1 MKRDGCRKRQIEE
14 FMASG
19 LDKMQV
25 DRRGADARAAV
36 YALRKA
42 IKTEGYPV
50 KACRRGDE
58 VWLYHGDKNA
68 LGLHRTGKWC
78 RWIEEFLASG
88 ESFTVLKVD
97 NVPSVTSTMCQA
109 RKKHG
114 YPIGISQSRD
124 EIWVCRR
131 KSNGTV

>member
-1 MKRDGCRKRQIEE
+1 MKREGCRKRQIEE

-25 DRRGADARAAV
+25 DRLGCTTKMAANAIW
-36 YALRKA
+36 YA
-42 IKTEGYPV
+42 IQTEHYPV
-50 KACRRGDE
+50 QVCRRGDE
-58 VWLYHGDKNA
+58 VWLYRGNKNQM
-68 LGLHRTGKWC
+68 GLHRIGKWG
-78 RWIEEFLASG
+78 RWIEDFLASG
-88 ESFTVLKVD
+88 ETFAVIKPG
-97 NVPSVTSTMCQA
+97 NVKSVVAILHQNKQ
-109 RKKHG
+109 RHG